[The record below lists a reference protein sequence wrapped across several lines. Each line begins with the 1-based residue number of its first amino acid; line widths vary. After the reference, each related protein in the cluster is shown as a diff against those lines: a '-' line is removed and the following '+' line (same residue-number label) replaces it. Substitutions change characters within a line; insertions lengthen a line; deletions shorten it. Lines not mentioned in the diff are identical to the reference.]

1 MSFLQKPSVMAVALL
16 VALATTQDVLARGD
30 MPPEQPY
37 SSFKPYYPQLPGFE
51 LAPRDYAPSAPI
63 PVPSHFYLASGA
75 TSYNGLQF
83 AQGIDTQL
91 AALRDSGGL
100 TIEQQNQL
108 RELQLLLASQPSG
121 ELGAALEQLAGSQN
135 ANLAAATQKS
145 SGQVSAGLLSAL
157 RGMPDQEQGRFW
169 VQGLGHGS
177 NLAGL
182 EGSQGMKQGL
192 RGLLIGADWSL
203 DSAWRMGVVG
213 GRSSSTLDSRRFEAA
228 LDSWHLGGYAV
239 RQDGPLALRLGAIHS
254 RHDGNTQRNIDIA
267 FLDYQQHLK
276 GRYRAQSQHAFAEAG
291 YTVGN
296 DTFHAEPFASVGYQR
311 YQRNGFKETGGEAAL
326 NVGAQTQENFNS
338 TLGVRLAT
346 VHRFDNQMSL
356 TPHLS
361 AQWKHVYGDVS
372 SRVHQSSRLIGLDGT
387 DGLDSQFTVRG
398 TALDRNSLGLNAG
411 LDLALSSQHTVGLT
425 YTGEAGSSSRS
436 QGLTGQWRME
446 F

>member
-1 MSFLQKPSVMAVALL
+1 MPVLQKTRVMAVALL
-16 VALATTQDVLARGD
+16 AALASIQNVHARGD
-30 MPPEQPY
+30 MPPEQPQT
-37 SSFKPYYPQLPGFE
+37 SFKPYYPQLPGFE
-51 LAPRDYAPSAPI
+51 LDLNDYAPPAPI
-63 PVPSHFYLASGA
+63 PVPTHFYLASGA

-100 TIEQQNQL
+100 TIEQKNQL

-157 RGMPDQEQGRFW
+157 RGMPDQEEGRFW
-169 VQGLGHGS
+169 VQGLGHSS

-182 EGSQGMKQGL
+182 EGSQNVKQGL

-213 GRSSSTLDSRRFEAA
+213 GRSSSTQNAKRFRATV
-228 LDSWHLGGYAV
+228 DSWHLGGYAV

-254 RHDGNTQRNIDIA
+254 RHDGNNQRNIDIA
-267 FLDYQQHLK
+267 FLDYQQQLK
-276 GRYRAQSQHAFAEAG
+276 GRYSAQSQNAFAEAG
-291 YTVGN
+291 YKFGN
-296 DTFHAEPFASVGYQR
+296 DTFNAEPFASVGYQR

-346 VHRFDNQMSL
+346 AHRFDNQMSL

-361 AQWKHVYGDVS
+361 AQWKHLYGDVS
-372 SRVHQSSRLIGLDGT
+372 SHVHQSSRLIGLDGT
-387 DGLDSQFTVRG
+387 DGLDSQFTIRG
-398 TALDRNSLGLNAG
+398 AALDRDSLGLSAG
-411 LDLALSSQHTVGLT
+411 LDLALSSQHTLGLA

-436 QGLTGQWRME
+436 QGLTGHWRME